1 MAAGDK
7 LLLDSDV
14 TDKLLLDSDVT
25 DVLLLEA
32 AGVGGGVD
40 IEVIQIYYQKLLA
53 GGVNVGS
60 P

>member
-14 TDKLLLDSDVT
+14 TDKLLLDSDLT

-32 AGVGGGVD
+32 AAAVGNPWYAYA
-40 IEVIQIYYQKLLA
+40 QQQ
-53 GGVNVGS
+53 
-60 P
+60 

>member
-14 TDKLLLDSDVT
+14 TDKLLLDSDVA

-32 AGVGGGVD
+32 GAAAGNPWYVYA
-40 IEVIQIYYQKLLA
+40 QQ
-53 GGVNVGS
+53 
-60 P
+60 

>member
-32 AGVGGGVD
+32 GGAVGNPWHVYA
-40 IEVIQIYYQKLLA
+40 QQ
-53 GGVNVGS
+53 
-60 P
+60 

>member
-32 AGVGGGVD
+32 AAVGGTTPD
-40 IEVIQIYYQKLLA
+40 WYYQANMLA
-53 GGVNVGS
+53 VQ
-60 P
+60 

>member
-14 TDKLLLDSDVT
+14 TDKLLLDSDVA

-32 AGVGGGVD
+32 GAAAGNPWYAYAN
-40 IEVIQIYYQKLLA
+40 Q
-53 GGVNVGS
+53 
-60 P
+60 

>member
-14 TDKLLLDSDVT
+14 TDKLLLDSDLT

-32 AGVGGGVD
+32 AAVA
-40 IEVIQIYYQKLLA
+40 A
-53 GGVNVGS
+53 GNPWHVYAQQ
-60 P
+60 

>member
-14 TDKLLLDSDVT
+14 TDELLLDSDVT

-32 AGVGGGVD
+32 AAAVSNPWHVYA
-40 IEVIQIYYQKLLA
+40 QQ
-53 GGVNVGS
+53 
-60 P
+60 

>member
-14 TDKLLLDSDVT
+14 TDKLLLDSDLT

-32 AGVGGGVD
+32 V
-40 IEVIQIYYQKLLA
+40 A
-53 GGVNVGS
+53 GGVSQTFRYPYDKVIRMRLAR
-60 P
+60 